1 MSDEN
6 SLTKPLLDED
16 DHMIDFEA
24 KKIVAKIAHYTP
36 EELKE
41 LPDNENSIIRRRQRS
56 MSMLTDPDEFN
67 NVRKMDPSEYFYLHL
82 WGENLADTNSTDE
95 NLLDDDTWTPDEILK
110 LKQALPNE
118 K

>member
-41 LPDNENSIIRRRQRS
+41 LPDNENSII
-56 MSMLTDPDEFN
+56 
-67 NVRKMDPSEYFYLHL
+67 
-82 WGENLADTNSTDE
+82 
-95 NLLDDDTWTPDEILK
+95 
-110 LKQALPNE
+110 
-118 K
+118 